1 MSTDATAQTG
11 QVHADASGISP
22 DAAPPRQPP
31 HVLIQESIKYRRRAQ
46 DAERRVEALEAELAA
61 LQGGRD
67 QHAAGLQAQLD
78 QALAETESLRQRLA
92 DLQRDRDLERALA
105 RAGAADIETA
115 LALARQRLANA
126 DAPDDLGAFAKALLE
141 EKPHLRGVPR
151 PPAARPAAL
160 PPKTS
165 GAKPAGT
172 DAPRRVADRLADR
185 ARTSG
190 RTGDVMAYMRA
201 RRGTVV

>member
-11 QVHADASGISP
+11 QDHADAPGASP
-22 DAAPPRQPP
+22 DAPGPRQPP
-31 HVLIQESIKYRRRAQ
+31 HVLVQESIKYRRRAQ

-67 QHAAGLQAQLD
+67 QHAAGLEAQLD
-78 QALAETESLRQRLA
+78 QALTETESLRRRLA
-92 DLQRDRDLERALA
+92 DLRRDRTLERELA
-105 RAGAADIETA
+105 RAGAVDTETA
-115 LALARQRLANA
+115 LALARTRLAGA
-126 DAPDDLGAFAKALLE
+126 DMPDDLAAFAEALLE
-141 EKPHLRGVPR
+141 EKPHLR
-151 PPAARPAAL
+151 AAPHSATDAPAAL
-160 PPKTS
+160 PPRTG
-165 GAKPAGT
+165 GAKPAGA
-172 DAPRRVADRLADR
+172 DDPRRAADRLADR